1 MQMASCGLLEGA
13 MTWSRSRAQPLER
26 LPGVERAVVCDVT
39 LDGETRFG
47 AAVVGAELSVAGLA
61 SAAREALSAF
71 KVPRLWLLLGSADE
85 LPRLVSGKV
94 DVAKL
99 RETISAK
106 GVTAP

>member
-1 MQMASCGLLEGA
+1 
-13 MTWSRSRAQPLER
+13 
-26 LPGVERAVVCDVT
+26 VE
-39 LDGETRFG
+39 E
-47 AAVVGAELSVAGLA
+47 LA
-61 SAAREALSAF
+61 SAAQAALSPF

-99 RETISAK
+99 REMIEAR

>member
-1 MQMASCGLLEGA
+1 MVKIAGATAYPAETAAALEA
-13 MTWSRSRAQPLER
+13 
-26 LPGVERAVVCDVT
+26 LPGVERAVVCDVEVA
-39 LDGETRFG
+39 GETRLG
-47 AAVVGAELSVAGLA
+47 AAVAGAEVSIAGLA

-99 RETISAK
+99 RKMIIAM